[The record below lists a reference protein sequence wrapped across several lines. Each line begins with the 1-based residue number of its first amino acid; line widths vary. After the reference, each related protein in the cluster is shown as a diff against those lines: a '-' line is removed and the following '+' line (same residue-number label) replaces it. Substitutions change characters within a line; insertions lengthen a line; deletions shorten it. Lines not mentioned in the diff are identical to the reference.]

1 MDLRQFTTTLLT
13 PLEQIEAAQ
22 AALYEAQTWL
32 LENSA
37 PLCILANQNTA
48 SNHLSNHHLGPSPPV
63 FCHQTYSTKHAINS
77 ISFPRFNSN
86 PQWQLTSTAM
96 SLITGNRFSPL
107 QDDKEEFFDE
117 NPQAKQ
123 SDGWQDVILIPS
135 STNSEI
141 VSGATS
147 ASPKPRRSKKDKRDK
162 AGEKA
167 KKKKTSLKVRCIP
180 KSTPPIL
187 SGPAWC
193 AKEVEWLQPSRALTS
208 LQ

>member
-86 PQWQLTSTAM
+86 PQWQ
-96 SLITGNRFSPL
+96 
-107 QDDKEEFFDE
+107 
-117 NPQAKQ
+117 
-123 SDGWQDVILIPS
+123 
-135 STNSEI
+135 
-141 VSGATS
+141 
-147 ASPKPRRSKKDKRDK
+147 KDKRDK